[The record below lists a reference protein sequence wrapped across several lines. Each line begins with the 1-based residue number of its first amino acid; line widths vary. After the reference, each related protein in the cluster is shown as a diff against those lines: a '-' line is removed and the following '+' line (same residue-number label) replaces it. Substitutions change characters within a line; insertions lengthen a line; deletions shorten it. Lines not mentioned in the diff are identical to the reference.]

1 MRYQYIYRTTAL
13 DLWQLSMYYIYGSM
27 VGVCNI
33 LFTVAIVALIISRWN
48 EAGGIWRSLMVL
60 GVCLFTVIQPLLSY
74 QRARKQ
80 AAQITRDT
88 QLGFADTGIYV
99 KSGDESTQIPWSSI
113 KKVSRKPGMIVVFS
127 DTTHGFILT
136 DRILKTEKDDF
147 YQYVTSNITRR

>member
-1 MRYQYIYRTTAL
+1 MRYQYTHRTTAL
-13 DLWQLSMYYIYGSM
+13 DLWQLSMYYTYGSM

-33 LFTVAIVALIISRWN
+33 IFTVAIVALMVSRWN
-48 EAGGIWRSLMVL
+48 EASGMWKSLMVL

-88 QLGFADTGIYV
+88 ELGFADTGIYV
-99 KSGDESTQIPWSSI
+99 KSGAQRSQIPWSSI

-147 YQYVTSNITRR
+147 YQYITSKMTCR